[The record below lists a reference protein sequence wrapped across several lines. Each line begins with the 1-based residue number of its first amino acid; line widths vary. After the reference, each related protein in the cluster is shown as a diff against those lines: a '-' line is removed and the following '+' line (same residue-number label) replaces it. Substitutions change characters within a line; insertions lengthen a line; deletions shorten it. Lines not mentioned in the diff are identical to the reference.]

1 MLRSL
6 LLVFALCLPLFAVQS
21 VQAEEDFGG
30 LPPPPA
36 DGRAAVFDACIACHS
51 TMLVAQQRLAR
62 DIWDE
67 TLEWMVEEQGMDEL
81 TDDEHQEILDYLSRY
96 LSADTPR

>member
-1 MLRSL
+1 
-6 LLVFALCLPLFAVQS
+6 
-21 VQAEEDFGG
+21 
-30 LPPPPA
+30 
-36 DGRAAVFDACIACHS
+36 
-51 TMLVAQQRLAR
+51 MLVAQQRLAR

-67 TLEWMVEEQGMDEL
+67 TLEWMVEEQDMDEL

>member
-1 MLRSL
+1 MPKRIL
-6 LLVFALCLPLFAVQS
+6 A
-21 VQAEEDFGG
+21 GY
-30 LPPPPA
+30 PPPG
-36 DGRAAVFDACIACHS
+36 DGRDAVFDACIACHS